1 MKNGYGFISRHHT
14 QEDVFVH
21 HTAITWTNSRKY
33 QGSVDDSET
42 VEFDV
47 VQGEWGTE
55 AANVTGPVGVP
66 LKGSCYT
73 AHHNSTRRGSSIHRH
88 EPPPRSPN
96 STEDDVDEREGSGE
110 VFSTAQGL
118 RCPLPGH
125 AQDQQLRCFP
135 LSRRAPSVT
144 RHPWILVTTSG
155 PPSDEQ
161 PGSTPTT
168 RQEGHPQR
176 GQGLSYLLSRPR
188 AQGTTPGPRRS
199 PGIPEELEAEHS
211 ESRHEAS
218 SNPPQRPPPRYGS
231 CRPSNQGRCPQ
242 QVPGAK
248 EQDSEGG
255 ESKIRESSTE
265 TPSSVA
271 VAKKNDTPE
280 KENPLVMDVPSATQ
294 A

>member
-1 MKNGYGFISRHHT
+1 MPSAWPRPRPT
-14 QEDVFVH
+14 TEVFP
-21 HTAITWTNSRKY
+21 TLP
-33 QGSVDDSET
+33 QGPICD
-42 VEFDV
+42 
-47 VQGEWGTE
+47 
-55 AANVTGPVGVP
+55 
-66 LKGSCYT
+66 
-73 AHHNSTRRGSSIHRH
+73 
-88 EPPPRSPN
+88 PPP
-96 STEDDVDEREGSGE
+96 VD
-110 VFSTAQGL
+110 
-118 RCPLPGH
+118 PGYH
-125 AQDQQLRCFP
+125 QR
-135 LSRRAPSVT
+135 
-144 RHPWILVTTSG
+144 